1 MLISAPRR
9 KRKEVGNFLLP
20 LYFTIS
26 GKTIEAEQNLEFF
39 VAKNQLA
46 LKKLIKE
53 LLKKLVK
60 KLIKEFI

>member
-26 GKTIEAEQNLEFF
+26 GKTIEAGQNFDFF
-39 VAKNQLA
+39 VANKQLA
-46 LKKLIKE
+46 LKKCIKELIQKLVKQLIKE
-53 LLKKLVK
+53 L
-60 KLIKEFI
+60 I